1 MGKKPLEFAPPEGRK
16 DFENLSVEYRMKLI
30 AYQDEIFR
38 AKKKLQESDI
48 RMTELQKKLDNY
60 LRNKENQLAEVM
72 FTAHTNA
79 QRIEAQARSQI
90 QYYLDEMELELQRK
104 MREIEIVEEKT
115 RQFDQAIVTP
125 SEPLVDAE
133 PPSRLKVV
141 EGGGGESEPTR
152 KIEKLD
158 IKPEQALPTAQKKM
172 KVSSKKT
179 KPSQPQEV
187 VDKVVPPAKLPRVPA
202 KDAEIKQAEPEKPLV
217 TDAIIDVPAEPV
229 ATEEAAAPPVMLAED
244 LDAVNVMA
252 TDLES
257 PAAVE
262 PPVAEAQQ
270 EEPLPEQALDEAP
283 APEAAE
289 EAFAE
294 AAVDESVE
302 EILEETVVDE
312 TLEEIVEET
321 VEEILEET
329 VEESYMEETEPEPE
343 LEAELEP
350 EPELEPEQI
359 FVPPAAKQVEINE
372 RMQLDAFIDVRYFND
387 ITGTKELYH
396 HALQI
401 TIEVDV
407 PADNYSVRY
416 TKVSSDVVSTLMK
429 YDNVVLNDLFPF
441 NFIAPNP
448 NSIATYFF
456 NLLDDMLQIMDLRLH
471 KMTMTE
477 FPDMCIV
484 VDQRNT
490 AFDNMLHKGDDLF
503 EDIRNSLPACVE
515 AEPRESSPIKGTLSK
530 LLKKRI

>member
-1 MGKKPLEFAPPEGRK
+1 
-16 DFENLSVEYRMKLI
+16 
-30 AYQDEIFR
+30 
-38 AKKKLQESDI
+38 
-48 RMTELQKKLDNY
+48 
-60 LRNKENQLAEVM
+60 
-72 FTAHTNA
+72 
-79 QRIEAQARSQI
+79 
-90 QYYLDEMELELQRK
+90 
-104 MREIEIVEEKT
+104 
-115 RQFDQAIVTP
+115 
-125 SEPLVDAE
+125 
-133 PPSRLKVV
+133 
-141 EGGGGESEPTR
+141 
-152 KIEKLD
+152 
-158 IKPEQALPTAQKKM
+158 
-172 KVSSKKT
+172 
-179 KPSQPQEV
+179 
-187 VDKVVPPAKLPRVPA
+187 
-202 KDAEIKQAEPEKPLV
+202 
-217 TDAIIDVPAEPV
+217 
-229 ATEEAAAPPVMLAED
+229 
-244 LDAVNVMA
+244 
-252 TDLES
+252 
-257 PAAVE
+257 
-262 PPVAEAQQ
+262 
-270 EEPLPEQALDEAP
+270 
-283 APEAAE
+283 
-289 EAFAE
+289 
-294 AAVDESVE
+294 
-302 EILEETVVDE
+302 
-312 TLEEIVEET
+312 
-321 VEEILEET
+321 
-329 VEESYMEETEPEPE
+329 MEETEPEPE

-350 EPELEPEQI
+350 ELVPEPEPEPEQI
-359 FVPPAAKQVEINE
+359 LVPPAAKQVEINE

>member
-38 AKKKLQESDI
+38 AKKKLQESDV

-104 MREIEIVEEKT
+104 QREIELVEEKT
-115 RQFDQAIVTP
+115 SQFDQALVTP
-125 SEPLVDAE
+125 LEPQADAE
-133 PPSRLKVV
+133 KTSRLKVV
-141 EGGGGESEPTR
+141 EGSGGDTESTR

-158 IKPEQALPTAQKKM
+158 IQPEQSLPTAQKKM
-172 KVSSKKT
+172 KVSSQRT
-179 KPSQPQEV
+179 KPAQPQEAA
-187 VDKVVPPAKLPRVPA
+187 DKVVPPAKLPRVPA
-202 KDAEIKQAEPEKPLV
+202 PDAEIKPSEPEMPLV
-217 TDAIIDVPAEPV
+217 PDTVVDVPAKPV
-229 ATEEAAAPPVMLAED
+229 AIGETAAAPATVVEEMEATAMPAEGETPTAVEQPILVEARDENPAPATADDNHLAED
-244 LDAVNVMA
+244 GG
-252 TDLES
+252 E
-257 PAAVE
+257 PAAAGE
-262 PPVAEAQQ
+262 
-270 EEPLPEQALDEAP
+270 
-283 APEAAE
+283 
-289 EAFAE
+289 
-294 AAVDESVE
+294 AVDE
-302 EILEETVVDE
+302 TDD
-312 TLEEIVEET
+312 ET
-321 VEEILEET
+321 VEEIL
-329 VEESYMEETEPEPE
+329 MEETEPEPE
-343 LEAELEP
+343 LPAELEP
-350 EPELEPEQI
+350 EPEPEPVV
-359 FVPPAAKQVEINE
+359 VPPAAKKIEISE

-387 ITGTKELYH
+387 ISGSKEFYH

-407 PADNYSVRY
+407 PSDNYSVRY

-429 YDNVVLNDLFPF
+429 YDNVVLNDIYPF

-456 NLLDDMLQIMDLRLH
+456 NLLDDMLQMMDLNLY

-477 FPDMCIV
+477 FPDMSIV

-490 AFDNMLHKGDDLF
+490 AFDNMMHKGNDMF
-503 EDIRNSLPACVE
+503 EDIRKTLPACVE
-515 AEPRESSPIKGTLSK
+515 IEPKDSSALKGTLSR
-530 LLKKRI
+530 LLKKKI